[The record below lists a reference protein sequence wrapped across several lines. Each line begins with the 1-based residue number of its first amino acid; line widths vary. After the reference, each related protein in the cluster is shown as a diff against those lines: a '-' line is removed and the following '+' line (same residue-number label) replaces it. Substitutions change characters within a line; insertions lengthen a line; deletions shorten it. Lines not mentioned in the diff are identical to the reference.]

1 MVTEARHWRGEESEG
16 EGQSHQ
22 GEQKAADGARSL
34 TEGAV
39 FLQQQRDELVGLRGA
54 QRCNR
59 GPRRSGSLGT
69 CRKVLQQA
77 HLRFQDILTSL
88 LL

>member
-1 MVTEARHWRGEESEG
+1 MRTEARHGRGEESET
-16 EGQSHQ
+16 HQ

-39 FLQQQRDELVGLRGA
+39 LLQQQRDELVGLRGA
-54 QRCNR
+54 QRRNR
-59 GPRRSGSLGT
+59 APRRPGSLGT

-77 HLRFQDILTSL
+77 HLGFQDILTSL